1 MKQLRRD
8 ITMKS
13 NWKYQPSDLPAG
25 WKYFTLDELIH
36 SDTADRLGIN
46 NTPTS
51 EAVSNINDLVTNVLD
66 RLRGEWG
73 RPIIVTSGY
82 RCKELN
88 AAVGGTHNSQHLKGQ
103 AADIV
108 SRDVKSPE
116 GTLLTP
122 DQKAPTGR
130 PISDDFEAFRRF
142 VLRWCRDN
150 EFDQCIFEHSSDSE
164 WIHISYVEGG
174 NRRQMLYLNV

>member
-1 MKQLRRD
+1 MMT
-8 ITMKS
+8 IMT
-13 NWKYQPSDLPAG
+13 SDSPKGFGPEG

-36 SDTADRLGIN
+36 SDTADRLGID

-51 EAVSNINDLVTNVLD
+51 EAVQCIGGLVTNVLD

-88 AAVGGTHNSQHLKGQ
+88 AAVGGTRNSQHLKGQ

-108 SRDVKSPE
+108 S
-116 GTLLTP
+116 
-122 DQKAPTGR
+122 
-130 PISDDFEAFRRF
+130 DDFEAFCRF
-142 VLRWCRDN
+142 VRRWCKDN
-150 EFDQCIFEHSSDSE
+150 EFDQCIFEHSSNSE
-164 WIHISYVEGG
+164 WIHISYVEGR
-174 NRRQMLYLNV
+174 NRGQVFDLNV